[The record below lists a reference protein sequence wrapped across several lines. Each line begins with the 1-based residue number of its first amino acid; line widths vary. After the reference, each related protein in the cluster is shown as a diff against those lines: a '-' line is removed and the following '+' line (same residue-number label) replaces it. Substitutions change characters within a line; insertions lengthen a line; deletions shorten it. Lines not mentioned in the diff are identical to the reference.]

1 MTKTNAL
8 FLLAIVVFSC
18 NRTGPSTTE
27 NTQSRPPTKE
37 EIKAYLE
44 DESVVKAQKATEN
57 KKRAVKIR
65 QLQAERMDLMLRIQ
79 DKESKI
85 ERENQRLFR
94 RILQDTIYAWIRQNE
109 HDKLRIKEIDKQIET
124 LSALMVE

>member
-8 FLLAIVVFSC
+8 FSLAIVLLSC
-18 NRTGPSTTE
+18 NCSGSGTTE
-27 NTQSRPPTKE
+27 NTQTRPPTKE

-44 DESVVKAQKATEN
+44 DESVVKAKKATEN

-85 ERENQRLFR
+85 ERDNQRLFR
-94 RILQDTIYAWIRQNE
+94 RILQDTVYTWIRQNE

-124 LSALMVE
+124 LSAQMVE